1 MGEDYEELAK
11 ATLDARFSYC
21 GLEHPLLSLL
31 YEKALENMLASKTGA
46 AAPAASSSCLCID
59 DPALPKLPDESELKE
74 ISQFDPMELI
84 KQDGQLPP
92 LPAVLYELQ
101 RVVQD
106 ELSDAETVAK
116 VVRSDAGL
124 STFLLRLVNSAFYS
138 FPARIDTITRAV
150 AMVGTRPLYLLSVGM
165 LFQDLINAVPK
176 SSLDIAR
183 FWRHSIAVGLAAQE
197 IWREMG
203 HKEDERLFTAGLLH
217 DIGKLALACLLPK
230 AADFAKHIA
239 LKSRKAP
246 TFEVERE
253 LLGFDHSRFGG
264 MLLRKWNMPASLAMP
279 VLWHHHPQSAAHY
292 KEPVVVHLADVIANS
307 MGITVVPGSVVS
319 KLDAGAWEMTGLSL
333 EKVEPILDSVARR
346 LFDVCQIFG
355 VQTKK

>member
-1 MGEDYEELAK
+1 MADNYEELAK
-11 ATLDARFSYC
+11 TTLDARFAYC
-21 GLEHPLLSLL
+21 GLDHPLLSLL
-31 YEKALENMLASKTGA
+31 YKKTFNNLLNQKAMGTTVSTQ
-46 AAPAASSSCLCID
+46 SLCQFVD
-59 DPALPKLPDESELKE
+59 DITLPKLPDESSLKE
-74 ISQFDPMELI
+74 ISQLDPMELI

-150 AMVGTRPLYLLSVGM
+150 AMVGTRPLYLLSVGI

-176 SSLDIAR
+176 NSLNIAS

-217 DIGKLALACLLPK
+217 DIGKLALACLLPR
-230 AADFAKHIA
+230 ATDLHQHI
-239 LKSRKAP
+239 LVKCRKVP
-246 TFEVERE
+246 PCEIERE

-279 VLWHHHPQSAAHY
+279 VLWHHQPQSAAHY
-292 KEPVVVHLADVIANS
+292 KEPIVVHLADIIATA
-307 MGITVVPGSVVS
+307 MGITVVPGSVVP
-319 KLDAGAWEMTGLSL
+319 KLDAGVWEMVGLNL
-333 EKVEPILDSVARR
+333 ETIDYIVDSVSKRMM
-346 LFDVCQIFG
+346 DVCQIFG
-355 VQTKK
+355 VQAKK